1 MIWNAV
7 YFNQSNILIV
17 IGNDISIRGIELKT
31 KAEILE
37 LPQKKKHLIEILSQ
51 QVHSNEEPHRYK
63 QNVFLFIY
71 IYINMMLIPPSQ
83 PSIAIIS
90 TSTSFHI
97 YIKATSMNRKEH
109 LS

>member
-1 MIWNAV
+1 M
-7 YFNQSNILIV
+7 IV
-17 IGNDISIRGIELKT
+17 IDNNISIRGIELKT
-31 KAEILE
+31 KAGILE

-63 QNVFLFIY
+63 QNVFFLY
-71 IYINMMLIPPSQ
+71 TNMMLIPPSQ

-90 TSTSFHI
+90 TLTCFHI
-97 YIKATSMNRKEH
+97 YIKATSMIRKKH

>member
-17 IGNDISIRGIELKT
+17 IGNNISIRGIELKT

-51 QVHSNEEPHRYK
+51 RVHSNEEPHRYK
-63 QNVFLFIY
+63 QNVLFFL
-71 IYINMMLIPPSQ
+71 YINMMLIPPSQ

-90 TSTSFHI
+90 TLTSFHI

>member
-1 MIWNAV
+1 M
-7 YFNQSNILIV
+7 IV
-17 IGNDISIRGIELKT
+17 IGNNISIRGIELKT
-31 KAEILE
+31 KAKILE
-37 LPQKKKHLIEILSQ
+37 LPQKNKHLIEILSQ

-63 QNVFLFIY
+63 QNVLFFL
-71 IYINMMLIPPSQ
+71 YINMMLIPPSQ

-90 TSTSFHI
+90 TLTSFHI